1 MITDSFYL
9 FCLRCLCRCC
19 LAQFPGSEH
28 VYLVGSE
35 SGSVYQCS
43 KAYGSDY
50 LASFS
55 DHCMPVYAV
64 KWNGMHPGIFLSC
77 SADWS
82 IKVRHKGIVCARD
95 CCDARPPSDQQHHA
109 NLAGTSC

>member
-1 MITDSFYL
+1 M
-9 FCLRCLCRCC
+9 
-19 LAQFPGSEH
+19 
-28 VYLVGSE
+28 YLVGSE

-64 KWNGMHPGIFLSC
+64 KWNGMHPDIFLSC

-82 IKVRHKGIVCARD
+82 IKVCHAETVQRGTCTATQALGAFMVAQPCMVA
-95 CCDARPPSDQQHHA
+95 QH
-109 NLAGTSC
+109 AGCS

>member
-1 MITDSFYL
+1 MLCTLII
-9 FCLRCLCRCC
+9 CLILCLTC
-19 LAQFPGSEH
+19 LLVHLALQFPGREH

-50 LASFS
+50 LASFGG
-55 DHCMPVYAV
+55 HCMPVYAV
-64 KWNGMHPGIFLSC
+64 KWNSMHPDMFLSC

-82 IKVRHKGIVCARD
+82 IKVCV
-95 CCDARPPSDQQHHA
+95 
-109 NLAGTSC
+109 